1 MVHKTLLIIL
11 SVLALTSAQLLNV
24 PKRARGGNKLV
35 GKSPQE
41 QDGAFG
47 RRASS
52 NLRNGNMHLRQL
64 EQSMSMSMDF
74 TVADTADE
82 PPIVTSD
89 TTVDDTADE
98 APIVKPEV
106 TAVPAPAP
114 AAGDQACQ
122 IDDDCVGEGEFC
134 QCRFNCIFCSDI
146 TFIHFNAFCGV
157 CQLK

>member
-74 TVADTADE
+74 TV
-82 PPIVTSD
+82 
-89 TTVDDTADE
+89 DDTADE

-122 IDDDCVGEGEFC
+122 IDDDCVGEGEYC
-134 QCRFNCIFCSDI
+134 QCRFSCIFCSDI